1 MQTPVKVAYHHVSPS
16 PAVTDMVKEKVKKLE
31 QFFDRITACEVT
43 LEAPDRHHRQ
53 GRHFRVRIEMHVP
66 GERLVVGRDPRDSR
80 DHQDLHAAIQSAFR
94 EARRLLRDHADR
106 FGHRVQARSAA
117 AHLEPPRAVVAR
129 LFPQEGYGFLR
140 APDGHEIYFHEK
152 SVLNGAFERLE
163 VGDEVRYA
171 EEPGDD
177 GPQASTV
184 TLVRRERHDAWAVS
198 PRPAP
203 GGVTAGPEER

>member
-16 PAVTDMVKEKVKKLE
+16 PAVTDIVKEKVRKLE

-66 GERLVVGRDPRDSR
+66 GERLVVGRDPKASR
-80 DHQDLHAAIQSAFR
+80 DHQDLYAAIQSAFR
-94 EARRLLRDHADR
+94 EARRLLQDHANR
-106 FGHRVQARSAA
+106 FDHRVQARSVT
-117 AHLEPPRAVVAR
+117 AHLEPPRALVAR
-129 LFPQEGYGFLR
+129 IFPQQGYGFLR

-152 SVLNGAFERLE
+152 SVLKGAFERLE

-171 EEPGDD
+171 EEPGED

-184 TLVRRERHDAWAVS
+184 ALARRERRDAWTG
-198 PRPAP
+198 PPQQAP
-203 GGVTAGPEER
+203 SDITAGSG